1 MIGDAVYAVV
11 MCTKQKIYPSVNLN
25 HYESKNKSI
34 ININYKRDNDL
45 NNQNNSKISVK

>member
-25 HYESKNKSI
+25 HYESKNKPI
-34 ININYKRDNDL
+34 INSQQDNDL
-45 NNQNNSKISVK
+45 KNQKNSKISVK